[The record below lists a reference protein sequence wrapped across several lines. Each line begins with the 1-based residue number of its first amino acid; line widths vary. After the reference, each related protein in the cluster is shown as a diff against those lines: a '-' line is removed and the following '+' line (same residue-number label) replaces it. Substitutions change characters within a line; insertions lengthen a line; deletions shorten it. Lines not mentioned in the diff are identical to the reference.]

1 MAVDFNLS
9 PEQSSLQQ
17 AARTFAQE
25 QLSRIHGLI
34 SKLST
39 PDERFNAT
47 REAYAAMSKAGF
59 VKALIP
65 KEYGGTDLPTLEFAI
80 AAEELA
86 AVDINVPT
94 TLLAT
99 MLGLEPILLF
109 GSPEQKRRFLPAFAE
124 EGTDRLAAWAFTE
137 VGGGANFDC
146 PDPAAGVKTVARRE
160 GNEWVISG
168 HKHHTTN
175 GTGWSS
181 QGPHLMSVLCRT
193 DLKKPPNESL
203 AVIVVPGGTPG
214 VRIVETLDMIGHRAV
229 SSPVLEF
236 KEVRVPAE
244 NMIGAPGD
252 GARIAP
258 AVFSRTAALIGAACT
273 GVMRAAFDHAYE
285 FSKRDRRLGSTPVL
299 EYQNVGYM
307 LADIKARV
315 EASRYLAWK
324 ACHYLDATNRE
335 GEEMAIIAKIH
346 CSELCVQT
354 VYDAMRLVGVDSYTS
369 MTPLA
374 GLMMEALCFPLY
386 DGGNMGV
393 RRRQM
398 HKLFQQPGYDALAAA
413 ESRAQPRKT
422 PPAIV
427 PIREVRDANR
437 FEIHESRM
445 KGAA

>member
-1 MAVDFNLS
+1 MPVDFTLS

-17 AARTFAQE
+17 AARSFAE
-25 QLSRIHGLI
+25 RELRKVHGLI
-34 SKLST
+34 SRLGT

-47 REAYAAMSKAGF
+47 RPAYVAMSKAGF
-59 VKALIP
+59 VRALIP
-65 KEYGGTDLPTLEFAI
+65 KQYGGTELPTLEFAI

-99 MLGLEPILLF
+99 MLGLEPIILF
-109 GSPEQKRRFLPAFAE
+109 GSDEQKRRFLPDFTV

-146 PDPAAGVKTVARRE
+146 PDPAAGVQTLARRD
-160 GNEWVISG
+160 GNEWVING

-193 DLKKPPNESL
+193 DPRKPPAESL

-214 VRIVETLDMIGHRAV
+214 VRISDTLEMIGHRAV
-229 SSPVLEF
+229 SAPVLEF
-236 KEVRVPAE
+236 KDVRVPVE
-244 NMIGAPGD
+244 NMIGSPGD
-252 GARIAP
+252 GALIAP

-273 GVMRAAFDHAYE
+273 GVMRAAFDHAFE
-285 FSKRDRRLGSTPVL
+285 FARRDRRLGSVPVL
-299 EYQNVGYM
+299 EHQNVGYM
-307 LADIKARV
+307 LADIKTRV

-324 ACHYLDATNRE
+324 ASHYLDATDRQ
-335 GEEMAIIAKIH
+335 GEELAIIAKIH
-346 CSELCVQT
+346 CSESCVQT

-398 HKLFQQPGYDALAAA
+398 HRLFQWPGYDALAAA
-413 ESRAQPRKT
+413 EGRPQPAESRPQ
-422 PPAIV
+422 V
-427 PIREVRDANR
+427 PVLRESRESSR
-437 FEIHESRM
+437 FEINDSRVR
-445 KGAA
+445 GAA

>member
-1 MAVDFNLS
+1 MPVDFTLS

-17 AARTFAQE
+17 AARSFAE
-25 QLSRIHGLI
+25 RELRKINGLI
-34 SKLST
+34 SKCST

-47 REAYAAMSKAGF
+47 RPAYAAMSQAGF

-65 KEYGGTDLPTLEFAI
+65 REYGGTDLPTLEFAM

-109 GSPEQKRRFLPAFAE
+109 GSDEQKQRFLPDFAQD
-124 EGTDRLAAWAFTE
+124 GTDRLAAWAFTE

-146 PDPAAGVKTVARRE
+146 PDPSAGVKTHARRE
-160 GNEWVISG
+160 GNEWVING

-175 GTGWSS
+175 GTGWNRE
-181 QGPHLMSVLCRT
+181 GPHLMSVLCRT
-193 DLKKPPNESL
+193 DLSKSPAESL

-214 VRIVETLDMIGHRAV
+214 VTVTDTLDMIGHRAV

-236 KEVRVPAE
+236 KDVRVPVE
-244 NMIGAPGD
+244 NMIGVPGD

-285 FSKRDRRLGSTPVL
+285 FSKKDRRLGSVPVL
-299 EYQNVGYM
+299 EHQNVGYM

-324 ACHYLDATNRE
+324 ACHYLDATDRE
-335 GEEMAIIAKIH
+335 GEELAIIAKIH

-398 HKLFQQPGYDALAAA
+398 HRLFQTSGYDALAAA
-413 ESRAQPRKT
+413 EGRAQPRK
-422 PPAIV
+422 P
-427 PIREVRDANR
+427 RLEVVRPEGCESTR
-437 FEIHESRM
+437 FEINDSRIR
-445 KGAA
+445 GAA